1 MAKSKSKLIP
11 IWLALLSVFIL
22 ELLFYTR
29 CRIQCVRMGYEIAQK
44 TKDQKNLNATK
55 NALKIE
61 LEMLKSP
68 ERIEKKVIQYKL
80 GLKMPRPQQII
91 EIP

>member
-1 MAKSKSKLIP
+1 MKNKPKLIP

-29 CRIQCVRMGYEIAQK
+29 CRIQCVRIGYEITQK
-44 TKDQKNLNATK
+44 TKEQKNLIATN

-68 ERIEKKVIQYKL
+68 EQIEKKVKQYKL
-80 GLKMPRPQQII
+80 GLKMPRPKQII